1 MKKLTNQIL
10 VAIALLLVSGSVIA
24 GDADPTISVRK
35 AQGEKQTLVRV
46 ANLTTGSAVLRL
58 KDAQGRVLH
67 REAIKGDSYMKKYN
81 LASLPSGEYTIEVRS
96 DEGISQE
103 TFMLNSGTAQAVYF
117 KPAVQIDQAVVK
129 VMFKNSIASPV
140 SLKLYDRYG
149 EVLYQET
156 VACQEQ
162 YAKGLNLSKLSAG
175 RYSLSL
181 TGDNYVYSK
190 SIALK

>member
-1 MKKLTNQIL
+1 MKKVTNQIL
-10 VAIALLLVSGSVIA
+10 VAIALLLVGGSVFA
-24 GDADPTISVRK
+24 GDSDPDISIRK
-35 AQGEKQTLVRV
+35 SQGEKQTLVRV
-46 ANLTTGSAVLRL
+46 ANLSTGTAVLRL

-67 REAIKGDSYMKKYN
+67 REAIKGDAYMKKYN
-81 LASLPSGEYTIEVRS
+81 MASLPAGEYTFEVRS
-96 DEGISQE
+96 AEGISQE
-103 TFMLNSGTAQAVYF
+103 TFTLNEGTAQAIYF
-117 KPAVQIDQAVVK
+117 KPAVQIDEEMVK

-162 YAKGLNLSKLSAG
+162 YAKGLNLSKLAAG
-175 RYSLSL
+175 QYSLSL

>member
-1 MKKLTNQIL
+1 MKKVTNQIL
-10 VAIALLLVSGSVIA
+10 VAIALLLASSGAIA
-24 GDADPTISVRK
+24 GDADPSISVRS

-46 ANLTTGSAVLRL
+46 ANLSTGTAVLRL

-67 REAIKGDSYMKKYN
+67 RETIKGNAYMKKYN
-81 LASLPSGEYTIEVRS
+81 MANLPIGEYTVEVRS
-96 DEGISQE
+96 DEGVSQE
-103 TFMLNSGTAQAVYF
+103 TFTLNEGKAQVAYF
-117 KPAVQIDQAVVK
+117 KPAVQLDDETVK

-140 SLKLYDRYG
+140 SLKLYDRFG
-149 EVLYQET
+149 DVLYQET

-162 YAKGLNLSKLSAG
+162 YAKGLNLSKLAAG
-175 RYSLSL
+175 QYSLSL